1 MPYAVSGWIVT
12 KAGRTSL
19 FQNGVSVMLRKIF
32 VGYVFLTLV
41 VMGCRAVA
49 RSQPT
54 PTPTRTLK
62 PTFTPTSAVT
72 PTPVVMATVTPL
84 PTDTLAS
91 VAVDTPVPTDTSVPT
106 ATPKPRASPAP
117 SPTPTPE
124 IDFKIA
130 RRHLLFCEGAS
141 HTINITVLN
150 IQGAPLDG
158 IVLKVIDSD
167 PNTPEEVTT
176 GDKGIGKTEFLMWG
190 TTEVWVVRDMA
201 GTPYTSEKAEQ
212 LDPNQPPTWD
222 LEAIGECASLKPEEC
237 EAKRHICPMRNS
249 YDLVFQRQW

>member
-1 MPYAVSGWIVT
+1 M
-12 KAGRTSL
+12 
-19 FQNGVSVMLRKIF
+19 FRKII

-41 VMGCRAVA
+41 VIGCKAIA

-54 PTPTRTLK
+54 PTPTKTPR

-72 PTPVVMATVTPL
+72 PTAVVVATATPL
-84 PTDTLAS
+84 PTDMPAP
-91 VAVDTPVPTDTSVPT
+91 VAMDTPVPTDTSVPT
-106 ATPKPRASPAP
+106 ATPKPVAAPAP
-117 SPTPTPE
+117 SPTPASE
-124 IDFKIA
+124 IDFKIVK
-130 RRHLLFCEGAS
+130 RHLVFCKGAS

-158 IVLKVIDSD
+158 IVLKVTDLD

-176 GDKGIGKTEFLMWG
+176 GDKGDGKTEFLMWS
-190 TTEVWVVRDMA
+190 TTAVWVVRGMA

-212 LDPNQPPTWD
+212 LDPNRPPTWD
-222 LEAIGECASLKPEEC
+222 LEAIGECTGLTPEEC

>member
-1 MPYAVSGWIVT
+1 
-12 KAGRTSL
+12 
-19 FQNGVSVMLRKIF
+19 MLRKIF

-41 VMGCRAVA
+41 VMGCRAIA

-54 PTPTRTLK
+54 PTPTKTPR

-72 PTPVVMATVTPL
+72 PTPVVMAMATPL
-84 PTDTLAS
+84 PTDTLAPAATEAP
-91 VAVDTPVPTDTSVPT
+91 VPTDTPVPTAMPKPT
-106 ATPKPRASPAP
+106 APRASP
-117 SPTPTPE
+117 STPTPE

-130 RRHLLFCEGAS
+130 KRHLLFCKGAS
-141 HTINITVLN
+141 HTINITVLDIN
-150 IQGAPLDG
+150 GAPLDG
-158 IVLKVIDSD
+158 IVLKVSDPD

-176 GDKGIGKTEFLMWG
+176 GDKGDGKTEFLMWS

-212 LDPNQPPTWD
+212 LDPTQPPTWD
-222 LEAIGECASLKPEEC
+222 LEAIGECADSKPEEC
-237 EAKRHICPMRNS
+237 EAKRHICPMQNS

>member
-1 MPYAVSGWIVT
+1 MFRRI
-12 KAGRTSL
+12 L
-19 FQNGVSVMLRKIF
+19 

-41 VMGCRAVA
+41 VIGCKAVA

-54 PTPTRTLK
+54 PTPTKTPR

-72 PTPVVMATVTPL
+72 PTAVVMATVAPL
-84 PTDTLAS
+84 PTDTPAS
-91 VAVDTPVPTDTSVPT
+91 ETMDTPIPTDTPVPA
-106 ATPKPRASPAP
+106 ATPKPAAPPAL
-117 SPTPTPE
+117 SPTPASE

-130 RRHLLFCEGAS
+130 KRHLVFCEGAN
-141 HTINITVLN
+141 HTVNITVLN

-158 IVLKVIDSD
+158 IVLKVTDLD

-176 GDKGIGKTEFLMWG
+176 GDKGAGKTEVLMWG
-190 TTEVWVVRDMA
+190 TTAVWVVRDMA

-212 LDPNQPPTWD
+212 LDPSQPPVWD
-222 LEAIGECASLKPEEC
+222 LEATEECAGLTPEEC
-237 EAKRHICPMRNS
+237 EAKRHICPMQNS